1 MIASPPFSDFHF
13 SFFMLTTLSRVIKYG
28 LVGFWRNG
36 WLSTATIAIVFLVL
50 VGFGGLIMFNSLA
63 NIVLTDI
70 QDKIDISVYFKTEAP
85 EDRMLEVQRSLESL
99 PEVKSV
105 EYISRDKALETFREQ
120 HKDDET
126 VSQALEAI
134 DVNPLAASLNIKAR
148 ELKDYE
154 AIAGY
159 LEKDTFREITDKVS
173 YTQNVGVIDRLK
185 KIKSTVEQG
194 GLLLIVFISL
204 IAALIIFNTIR
215 LAIYSNREELS
226 VMRLVGASNFFIR
239 GPYMVQGV
247 VYGLIGSIMSAVVVT
262 LGVLYSSPYVKIF
275 VPDVNG
281 WAYYLSNL
289 MAIVAMQVIFGVGLG
304 VVSSYIAVRKY
315 LRI

>member
-1 MIASPPFSDFHF
+1 
-13 SFFMLTTLSRVIKYG
+13 MLTTLSRVIKYG

-70 QDKIDISVYFKTEAP
+70 QDKIDISVYFKTDAP

-99 PEVKSV
+99 PEVKAV

-120 HKDDET
+120 HKDDST

-159 LEKDTFREITDKVS
+159 LDKDTFKDITDKVS

-185 KIKSTVEQG
+185 KIKGTVEQG
-194 GLLLIVFISL
+194 GLLLIIFISL

-239 GPYMVQGV
+239 GPYMVEGV
-247 VYGLIGSIMSAVVVT
+247 IYGVAGSIMSVIVVT
-262 LGVLYSSPYVKIF
+262 IAVFYASPYASIF

-281 WAYYLSNL
+281 WTYYLAHFFGFTL
-289 MAIVAMQVIFGVGLG
+289 MQIAFGVGLG
-304 VVSSYIAVRKY
+304 AVSSYIAVRKY
-315 LRI
+315 LKI